1 MESDSNRRDELID
14 IAGEFFFTKGFA
26 KTSIQNIID
35 KANIAKGTF
44 YHYFKSK
51 DDILDAMTRGYVKN
65 LYKKFKPILEKE
77 MDAVTKLNYFF
88 QEVQSWKMG
97 NIKLMRVL
105 MKVMMSDNNL
115 ALRNRMLKHTIEE
128 TAPIY
133 TGIIKQGV
141 EEGCFNVTYPE
152 LTSKFIISSF
162 VFNGEEMT
170 KWFLKEECT
179 EEVIKGIRDQLIFFE
194 DVLERLLGAKKG
206 VIKTVT
212 DENLEGMIK
221 ALMEA

>member
-14 IAGEFFFTKGFA
+14 IAGEFFFTKGFS

-141 EEGCFNVTYPE
+141 GEGCFNVTYPE